1 MAAAAPTGI
10 MSTNGAVTPVVP
22 IVAGQFQLLAGTHDG
37 AWRRVSNG
45 TTMQEAAAAIQL
57 TRDTLPLFIGTNAT
71 TASANAFQGQIVE
84 LLVYNRGLSS
94 GERQEVEGYLRR
106 RYGDLGMPAPGP
118 PVFAPSQMNASAGG
132 TYYADRPGEVALR
145 SPGGLPIFWS
155 TRPDLSDSQEYT
167 RPIPVHYTTRI
178 YAACRLNGRSSP
190 VVAGTFHLDPVR
202 YPAPGA
208 GPPNITL
215 EKPTTASPVSNP

>member
-1 MAAAAPTGI
+1 
-10 MSTNGAVTPVVP
+10 
-22 IVAGQFQLLAGTHDG
+22 
-37 AWRRVSNG
+37 
-45 TTMQEAAAAIQL
+45 MQEAASAIQL

-71 TASANAFQGQIVE
+71 TASTNAFQGQIVE

-94 GERQEVEGYLRR
+94 AERQEVEGYLRR
-106 RYGDLGMPAPGP
+106 RYGDLGMAAPEP
-118 PVFAPSQMNASAGG
+118 PVFAPSQMNASSGG
-132 TYYADRPGEVALR
+132 TYFAARPGEVALH

-155 TRPDLSDSQEYT
+155 TRPDLADSQEYT
-167 RPIPVHYTTRI
+167 RPIPVCYTTRI

-190 VVAGTFHLDPVR
+190 VVVGTFYLDPSR
-202 YPAPGA
+202 YPAPGS